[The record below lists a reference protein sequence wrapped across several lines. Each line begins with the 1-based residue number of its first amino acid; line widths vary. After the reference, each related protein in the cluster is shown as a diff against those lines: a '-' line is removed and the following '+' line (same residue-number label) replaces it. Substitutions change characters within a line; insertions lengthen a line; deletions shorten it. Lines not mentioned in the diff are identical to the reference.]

1 MLVGM
6 TSNGMPNKSIFFV
19 GISLKFFWFSL
30 LARFFNWRVYIF
42 DTGNHFTLVQR
53 MHKHHWIVR
62 VTEQN
67 KPFYNSHSIAI
78 KSADRIINQ
87 SSDDVVIRLA
97 RELYRSIEVDLVFKK
112 TLAQHLSLLNSIN
125 QYIVNNQITKPVL
138 FVSKKYRKLLRKVPG
153 VLDSSIKVN
162 YISCWGGYKLK
173 ATWLLV
179 AFSYILHLMIQLFYK
194 KNTVKKAFKYGIS
207 IPFPWATKFKGAREF
222 TFLVDNKIIKKDETV
237 FLVEYPESK
246 EFYQRYS
253 NDSYNLIEA
262 LSVQKT
268 SNLFRRSTLRLDHDF
283 PKVVRLLL
291 AHKAVFFAH
300 ETLVC
305 LLINRISC
313 SVTIAETPFKNY
325 IYFNKEG
332 SDQIAK
338 NIFLKEQKT
347 ITHAYSQFIGGPY
360 QFIDNDSVFDERNIN
375 YSFLN
380 PDYYY
385 LNNQAMVDSMTL
397 HCQKSVKHKV
407 IGNIFTEK
415 IIEIR
420 VDSHYIE
427 QLRCQYKIKNS
438 KKVVSIFD
446 TTYIEVEK
454 HYSTYDEAQC
464 FLKDVIKLAKSMP
477 RCVFLFKPSKNAAF
491 FLDSYWSDK
500 KGDEVV
506 RLRRKF
512 EQLENTTMLL
522 DSDDVIDVIS
532 VSDVVFT
539 NSFSSPTADALLANI
554 PAFWYQ
560 AKTDV
565 SFSNYNKVPNL
576 VVNGYSNLVTQ
587 VNKMLQDNNPIDF
600 SNNVDFL
607 YIVGNID
614 KKALTSLRLD
624 ISNA

>member
-6 TSNGMPNKSIFFV
+6 ASSQIPNKSIFFV

-42 DTGNHFTLVQR
+42 DIGKHFTLVQR
-53 MHKHHWIVR
+53 MHKHQWIVR

-67 KPFYNSHSIAI
+67 KAFYNSHSIAI
-78 KSADRIINQ
+78 KLADRIINQ
-87 SSDDVVIRLA
+87 SSDDVVIRLS
-97 RELYRSIEVDLVFKK
+97 RELYRSVEVDLVFKK

-138 FVSKKYRKLLRKVPG
+138 FVSKKYRKLLREVSG

-162 YISCWGGYKLK
+162 YISCWEGYKLK

-179 AFSYILHLMIQLFYK
+179 AFSYILHLMIQFFYK

-300 ETLVC
+300 ETLVS

-332 SDQIAK
+332 RDQIAK

-385 LNNQAMVDSMTL
+385 LNNQTMADSMAL

-407 IGNIFTEK
+407 IGNIFSEK

-420 VDSHYIE
+420 GDAHYIE

-438 KKVVSIFD
+438 QKVIGIFD
-446 TTYIEVEK
+446 TSYIEVEM

-477 RCVFLFKPSKNAAF
+477 RYVFLFKPSKGENI
-491 FLDSYWSDK
+491 LLKSYWADN
-500 KGDEVV
+500 KGVEVM
-506 RLRRKF
+506 RLRHEF
-512 EQLENTTMLL
+512 NQLSNAIMLH
-522 DSDDVIDVIS
+522 DSTDVIDV
-532 VSDVVFT
+532 VVASDVVFT
-539 NSFSSPTADALLANI
+539 NSFSSPTADALLAGI

-565 SFSNYNKVPNL
+565 SFSAYNQVPGL
-576 VVNGYSNLVTQ
+576 VVNGYENLSTQ
-587 VNKMLQDNNPIDF
+587 VNEMLQDDYSMAILDSLDF
-600 SNNVDFL
+600 TYL
-607 YIVGNID
+607 VGDID
-614 KKALTSLRLD
+614 KKALTSLRLE